1 MNKRKSDV
9 GSPVKA
15 LRIGDLLKSRR
26 KPILMAA
33 TAIMMALAGLQLG
46 KAFMDDA
53 DKIAGFGE
61 TAPAPNRRPSAAR
74 FDAAPLGSTP
84 PAAAGKATTTAPQ
97 PEAGRDAHGRRRRA

>member
-33 TAIMMALAGLQLG
+33 TAILTALAGLQFG
-46 KAFMDDA
+46 K
-53 DKIAGFGE
+53 
-61 TAPAPNRRPSAAR
+61 
-74 FDAAPLGSTP
+74 PLW
-84 PAAAGKATTTAPQ
+84 TTS
-97 PEAGRDAHGRRRRA
+97 